1 MSSTFDEAAELI
13 KLMWTEETPSFEGR
27 YYSIRESCC
36 RPKPVQ
42 KPHMPLMV
50 AGDGE
55 RLTLRT
61 AARHRDMSNFA
72 HWVGTPETFKHRV
85 EVLERHCM
93 RVVRNP
99 NEIRKTWAAF
109 VFIDE
114 DRVEPRRNPNPY
126 LAASAGRR
134 RPGASLATRRPSLR
148 G

>member
-1 MSSTFDEAAELI
+1 MNGPPINTATMSSTFDEAAELI

-61 AARHRDMSNFA
+61 AAKHRDMSNFPLGG
-72 HWVGTPETFKHRV
+72 HTRDIQTQ
-85 EVLERHCM
+85 
-93 RVVRNP
+93 
-99 NEIRKTWAAF
+99 
-109 VFIDE
+109 
-114 DRVEPRRNPNPY
+114 
-126 LAASAGRR
+126 GR
-134 RPGASLATRRPSLR
+134 GA
-148 G
+148 